1 MVAQSWLDGFTGFIH
16 VFHNARCQAP
26 KPRAR
31 RCRRCNV
38 RPHWTSTSTTSLGL
52 ANRQICYRY
61 RGKDCLRV
69 GVTDLSINED
79 FTESTSEI
87 ESSFGLGYKPQAR
100 VTREFL
106 AGKPEFEI
114 ERLEMWAIVYSTLLK
129 D

>member
-1 MVAQSWLDGFTGFIH
+1 
-16 VFHNARCQAP
+16 
-26 KPRAR
+26 
-31 RCRRCNV
+31 
-38 RPHWTSTSTTSLGL
+38 
-52 ANRQICYRY
+52 
-61 RGKDCLRV
+61 
-69 GVTDLSINED
+69 LSINED